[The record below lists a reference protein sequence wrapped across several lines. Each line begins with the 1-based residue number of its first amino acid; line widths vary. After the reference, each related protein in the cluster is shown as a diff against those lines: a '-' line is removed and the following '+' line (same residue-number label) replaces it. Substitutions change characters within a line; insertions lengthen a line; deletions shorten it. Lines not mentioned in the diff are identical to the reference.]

1 MSGEPAADT
10 RLMPH
15 VLITND
21 DGIQAEGLRAL
32 VTALRGIGR
41 VSVVAPHAERS
52 AASQSLT
59 LRQPIF
65 VDEVAEGEW
74 AVEGTPTDAM
84 IVALHQL
91 FPEPPDLVISGINRG
106 DNLGDDVFYS
116 GTVGAAMEA
125 ALNHVPSFAIS
136 LVHGGGSFVYEPAA
150 KFARQLAERILAEG
164 LPAGVL
170 LNVNV
175 PQPWGG
181 NVRFTRQSKKITRT
195 ALLQGTDPRGRNYY
209 WLNQEPSSNHIDP
222 ASDYAAVCAGAVSVT
237 PLELD
242 LTHELSLNHLSH
254 WAKLL
259 ERPPES

>member
-1 MSGEPAADT
+1 
-10 RLMPH
+10 MPH
-15 VLITND
+15 ILITND

-41 VSVVAPHAERS
+41 VSVVAPDAERS

-59 LRQPIF
+59 LRRPIF
-65 VDEVAEGEW
+65 FDEVAEGEW

-136 LVHGGGSFVYEPAA
+136 LVHGGGSFVYDAAA
-150 KFARQLAERILAEG
+150 KFARQLAERVLAEG

-175 PQPWGG
+175 PQPWDGS
-181 NVRFTRQSKKITRT
+181 VRFTRQSKKITRT
-195 ALLQGTDPRGRNYY
+195 ALLQGTDPRGRTYY
-209 WLNQEPSSNHIDP
+209 WLNQEPSSNRVDP

-242 LTHELSLNHLSH
+242 LTHEPSLNHLSR
-254 WAKLL
+254 WAQLL
-259 ERPPES
+259 EQTHES